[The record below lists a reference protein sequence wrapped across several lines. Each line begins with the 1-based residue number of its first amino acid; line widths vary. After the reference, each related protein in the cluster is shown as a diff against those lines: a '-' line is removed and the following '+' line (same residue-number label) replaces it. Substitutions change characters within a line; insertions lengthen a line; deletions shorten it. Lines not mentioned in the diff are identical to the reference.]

1 MALSTKAAVNLP
13 PPVAALKDAVSAK
26 LGREAHVRKVNN
38 GDSYYV
44 NDPVFSHVQKGA
56 RGISSG
62 YRVGFELNIVGGY
75 ISFEIVHSPIMFR
88 FFRENATDDLLY
100 DVFRKTIE
108 YREFHCASWSS
119 KSVIAAKTGG
129 VRKIRND
136 SESEFKAELPNPW
149 VVDIAARRPKQ
160 VGVGSRTTVRSYFS
174 LLLGHW
180 QDSANIE
187 RDLREIVNKSWE
199 LFLCLYPGRP
209 ILARNASLARSMKAQ
224 DIPQI
229 CEFKK
234 IEFPKGC
241 EIASACQ
248 GRIEGAHID
257 PYIRG
262 GGDRA
267 TNGLWLCC
275 HHHRGTEGRL
285 SGYRTKSEILVKFT

>member
-1 MALSTKAAVNLP
+1 M
-13 PPVAALKDAVSAK
+13 
-26 LGREAHVRKVNN
+26 
-38 GDSYYV
+38 
-44 NDPVFSHVQKGA
+44 
-56 RGISSG
+56 
-62 YRVGFELNIVGGY
+62 
-75 ISFEIVHSPIMFR
+75 
-88 FFRENATDDLLY
+88 TDDLLY
-100 DVFRKTIE
+100 EVLRKTRK
-108 YREFHCASWSS
+108 YREFHYARWSS

-129 VRKIRND
+129 VREICKD
-136 SESEFKAELPNPW
+136 SESEFTAELPSPW
-149 VVDIAARRPKQ
+149 AVDIAASRPRQ
-160 VGVGSRTTVRSYFS
+160 VGVGSRTTVRCYFG
-174 LLLGHW
+174 LLLGNLLY
-180 QDSANIE
+180 SANIE

-262 GGDRA
+262 GGDRV
-267 TNGLWLCC
+267 TNGLWLCS